1 MSRLK
6 HEKYVFAWS
15 RIRSGSVKAL
25 GCLGNLKQFHHER
38 RNVAS
43 PGAGK
48 APCLAPAA
56 QANNWLLS
64 WWSTRNLPYWF
75 KQKEKKNAL
84 RTLFLLCSGAYTFQ
98 RAVLLGLSP
107 EEAGGMDLTCE
118 VSENATAKSPKST
131 TEKLPGLIWITGYS
145 TTLLI
150 HICFLWD

>member
-25 GCLGNLKQFHHER
+25 GCLGNLKQFHHKR

-75 KQKEKKNAL
+75 KQKEKKGLCFFFVVVLIHFKEQCFWDSAL
-84 RTLFLLCSGAYTFQ
+84 RKLEEWTWLVKYQKMPQRRAPNPLQKSCQDSSESQATLPRY
-98 RAVLLGLSP
+98 
-107 EEAGGMDLTCE
+107 
-118 VSENATAKSPKST
+118 
-131 TEKLPGLIWITGYS
+131 
-145 TTLLI
+145 
-150 HICFLWD
+150 